1 MIREFALPDLG
12 EGLTE
17 SEIVSWKVTEGQ
29 SITLNQVIAE
39 VETAKAVVQLP
50 SPWDGVVQ
58 RLLQAEGTTVDVGTP
73 ILAIDV
79 PAADG
84 SGDGAGT
91 GEVGAARREPTLVGY
106 GAAPAGSGRPTRR
119 RRAVAVAGSTG
130 SADDQPEPQPGD
142 EPGQPGVPDAPRV
155 PRDPDQPDPEQPQ
168 PDQPQPDHS
177 RPEEPGVPLPG
188 HTPGEPAL
196 PTGPDEPLRPGGPEV
211 PPLPGR
217 PDEPLSPNGPE
228 IPPLPGAPDLPRP
241 DQDGASARRGGSGAA
256 VDGRRDGQLLERRLS
271 TPIVRKLARDLGV
284 DLESL
289 TGTGRGGLVTRDDV
303 TAAAAAPTVSVL
315 AAPTPVNAPAA
326 TSTSASAAA
335 AATTPVAPA
344 AGGPAR
350 ETREPI
356 RGVRKHTAAAM
367 VASAFTAPH
376 VTEFLTV
383 DVTESVALLESLR
396 ADRAWREDRPTM
408 TALVAKAV
416 LVALR
421 RHPELNSRWDEA
433 AGEIVRFGYVNL
445 GIAAATPRGLVVPT
459 IKDADA
465 LDLRALTGALRDLT
479 AAAREGRTTPAALSG
494 GTFTISNVGVFGVDA
509 GTPIL
514 NPGEAG
520 ILATGQVRRTPWE
533 HNGQIALRDVMT
545 LSLSFDHRLV
555 DGEAGSRFLADVG
568 AVLRAPGAT
577 LTLV

>member
-17 SEIVSWKVTEGQ
+17 SEIVSWKVAEGQ
-29 SITLNQVIAE
+29 SVSLNQVIAE

-50 SPWDGVVQ
+50 SPWDGVVE
-58 RLLQAEGTTVDVGTP
+58 RLLQAEGATVDVGTP

-79 PAADG
+79 PSAGG
-84 SGDGAGT
+84 SGDGGGEPGT
-91 GEVGAARREPTLVGY
+91 ARREPTLVGY
-106 GAAPAGSGRPTRR
+106 GAAPAGTGRPARR
-119 RRAVAVAGSTG
+119 RRTTG
-130 SADDQPEPQPGD
+130 SPASAGPSTATGTGEPDPGTAPDASPQPGA
-142 EPGQPGVPDAPRV
+142 PGVPD
-155 PRDPDQPDPEQPQ
+155 QPD
-168 PDQPQPDHS
+168 
-177 RPEEPGVPLPG
+177 VPAPV
-188 HTPGEPAL
+188 
-196 PTGPDEPLRPGGPEV
+196 GPDEPDV
-211 PPLPGR
+211 PLPTR
-217 PDEPLSPNGPE
+217 PDEPLAPNGPE
-228 IPPLPGAPDLPRP
+228 IPPLPGGPEITPPGSPSTVATAP
-241 DQDGASARRGGSGAA
+241 QNGAA
-256 VDGRRDGQLLERRLS
+256 SRERHLS
-271 TPIVRKLARDLGV
+271 TPVVRKLARDLGLDIDAV
-284 DLESL
+284 
-289 TGTGRGGLVTRDDV
+289 TGTGRGGLVTRADV
-303 TAAAAAPTVSVL
+303 TAAAEARSTGVATVAATAPAVTTAAAPT
-315 AAPTPVNAPAA
+315 
-326 TSTSASAAA
+326 
-335 AATTPVAPA
+335 ATTGD
-344 AGGPAR
+344 GGLGLR

-383 DVTESVALLESLR
+383 DVTESVALLDSLR
-396 ADRAWREDRPTM
+396 ADRAWAEDRPTM

-421 RHPELNSRWDEA
+421 RHPELNSRWDET

-445 GIAAATPRGLVVPT
+445 GIAAATPRGLVVPNL
-459 IKDADA
+459 KDADGM
-465 LDLRALTGALRDLT
+465 DLRTLSRALRELT
-479 AAAREGRTTPAALSG
+479 SAARDGRTTPAALSG

-533 HNGQIALRDVMT
+533 YRGEIALRDVMT

-568 AVLRAPGAT
+568 AVLRSPGAT

>member
-17 SEIVSWKVTEGQ
+17 SEIVSWKVAEGQ
-29 SITLNQVIAE
+29 SVSLNQVIAE

-50 SPWDGVVQ
+50 SPWDGVVE
-58 RLLQAEGTTVDVGTP
+58 RLLQAEGATVDVGTP

-79 PAADG
+79 PTADG
-84 SGDGAGT
+84 AGSDGAGT
-91 GEVGAARREPTLVGY
+91 GSARREPTLVGY
-106 GAAPAGSGRPTRR
+106 GAAPAGTGRPARR
-119 RRAVAVAGSTG
+119 RRGNVALAGVANGSTG
-130 SADDQPEPQPGD
+130 APDD
-142 EPGQPGVPDAPRV
+142 EPGQPGVPDVPRV
-155 PRDPDQPDPEQPQ
+155 PRDPDQPDTDQ
-168 PDQPQPDHS
+168 PDTGQPDPGR

-188 HTPGEPAL
+188 HTPDA
-196 PTGPDEPLRPGGPEV
+196 PTSPETPDEPLRPGGPEV

-217 PDEPLSPNGPE
+217 PDEPLAPNGPEVPPLPGGPE

-241 DQDGASARRGGSGAA
+241 GQDGTALAGH
-256 VDGRRDGQLLERRLS
+256 DGHRERRHS

-303 TAAAAAPTVSVL
+303 TTASRAGTATPVATPSAPPAAPAAPSAAAPVSVSGAL
-315 AAPTPVNAPAA
+315 SPVGGIGIRE
-326 TSTSASAAA
+326 
-335 AATTPVAPA
+335 
-344 AGGPAR
+344 AGAR

-367 VASAFTAPH
+367 VTSAFTAPH

-383 DVTESVALLESLR
+383 DVTESVALLASLR
-396 ADRAWREDRPTM
+396 ADRAWAEDRPTM
-408 TALVAKAV
+408 TALVSKAV

-445 GIAAATPRGLVVPT
+445 GIAAATPRGLVVPN
-459 IKDADA
+459 IKDADG
-465 LDLRALTGALRDLT
+465 LDLRTLTGALRDLT
-479 AAAREGRTTPAALSG
+479 SAARDGRTTPAALSG
-494 GTFTISNVGVFGVDA
+494 GTFTLSNVGVFGVDA

-533 HNGQIALRDVMT
+533 YQGQIALRDVMT

-568 AVLRAPGAT
+568 AVLRAPGVT
-577 LTLV
+577 LTLI